1 MSTILRTI
9 GIDISKDWLDAFA
22 APEGKAA
29 RFSNDSAGF
38 RKLIVWVGSEVDR
51 IAYEPSGAFH
61 RDLEDT
67 LLKAGLPLYAINPFQ
82 VRSFARSLG
91 RRAKTDA
98 VDARMLASM
107 AAAIEDLRP
116 TEARSEGQRDL
127 AELQQ
132 IRDALR
138 KDRVATINR
147 GKHLRTPM
155 GKRLNKQRLRQVD
168 RQLKLIDAEIRRRLG
183 EEKTL
188 ERRAEILTSIPGIS
202 DITAA
207 GLIVLMPELGTL
219 TGARA
224 ASLAGLAPITRESGH
239 WKGRSFIQGGRHRVR
254 RLLFMPALVA
264 VQHNPDLKRKYEAL
278 VAKGKPPKVAL
289 TAVMRKLLLLANT
302 LVQQDRIWTA
312 QMPGEYSLSRLPDDG
327 LPGRERSRMIGMRKS
342 RHRKGGVARQ
352 VSAPQTRIHLTW
364 ILPSSAES
372 SGAASQLRRPCRNC
386 KTGSHIRERWRAHGN
401 GVSVHMH
408 PVV

>member
-1 MSTILRTI
+1 MSTILRTV

-22 APEGKAA
+22 APEGRAS
-29 RFSNDSAGF
+29 RFSNDLAGF
-38 RKLIVWVGSEVDR
+38 RKLIAWIGAEVDR
-51 IAYEPSGAFH
+51 IAYEPSGPFH
-61 RDLEDT
+61 RDLEET

-98 VDARMLASM
+98 VDARMLATM
-107 AAAIEDLRP
+107 AAAVEDLRP

-147 GKHLRTPM
+147 GKHLRTPV
-155 GKRLNKQRLRQVD
+155 GKRVTKQRLEQID

-202 DITAA
+202 NITAA
-207 GLIVLMPELGTL
+207 GLIVLMPELGAL

-224 ASLAGLAPITRESGH
+224 ASLAGLAPVTRESGH

-254 RLLFMPALVA
+254 RLLYMPSPTRSCSRTASGRRIRRGNTPAPPSRRPARRAAVTDDRAEEEASKPRRREGSCATGRFEKKGHPLDMDTPVPSVPAGRPTSSRSDGRIRLNAAQPPQAMAFALRSRRTRPSGRA
-264 VQHNPDLKRKYEAL
+264 
-278 VAKGKPPKVAL
+278 
-289 TAVMRKLLLLANT
+289 
-302 LVQQDRIWTA
+302 
-312 QMPGEYSLSRLPDDG
+312 PGRCRRLPQ
-327 LPGRERSRMIGMRKS
+327 
-342 RHRKGGVARQ
+342 GG
-352 VSAPQTRIHLTW
+352 
-364 ILPSSAES
+364 
-372 SGAASQLRRPCRNC
+372 G
-386 KTGSHIRERWRAHGN
+386 
-401 GVSVHMH
+401 
-408 PVV
+408 

>member
-1 MSTILRTI
+1 MSTIRRTV

-22 APEGKAA
+22 APEGRSS
-29 RFSNDSAGF
+29 RFSNDRAGF
-38 RKLIVWVGSEVDR
+38 RKLIAWIGSGIDR
-51 IAYEPSGAFH
+51 IAYEPSGPYH
-61 RDLEDT
+61 RDLEET
-67 LLKAGLPLYAINPFQ
+67 LLKSGLPLYAINPFQ

-98 VDARMLASM
+98 VDARMLATM
-107 AAAIEDLRP
+107 AAAVEDLRP

-127 AELQQ
+127 TELQQ
-132 IRDALR
+132 IRDGLR
-138 KDRVATINR
+138 KDRVTAINR
-147 GKHLRTPM
+147 GKHLRTPV
-155 GKRLNKQRLRQVD
+155 GKRVTKQRLNQID
-168 RQLKLIDAEIRRRLG
+168 RQLKVIDAEIRRRLD
-183 EEKTL
+183 EEQAL

-278 VAKGKPPKVAL
+278 LAKGKPRKVAL
-289 TAVMRKLLLLANT
+289 TAVMRKLLVLANT
-302 LVQQDRIWTA
+302 LVQQDRLWTA
-312 QMPGEYSLSRLPDDG
+312 HPPREYTTS
-327 LPGRERSRMIGMRKS
+327 
-342 RHRKGGVARQ
+342 
-352 VSAPQTRIHLTW
+352 
-364 ILPSSAES
+364 ILPA
-372 SGAASQLRRPCRNC
+372 PCHA
-386 KTGSHIRERWRAHGN
+386 GSTHG
-401 GVSVHMH
+401 
-408 PVV
+408 

>member
-1 MSTILRTI
+1 MSTILRTV
-9 GIDISKDWLDAFA
+9 GIDISKDWLDVFA
-22 APEGKAA
+22 APEGTAS
-29 RFSNDSAGF
+29 RFTNDRAGF
-38 RKLIVWVGSEVDR
+38 RKLIVWIGAGADR
-51 IAYEPSGAFH
+51 IAYEPSGPFH
-61 RDLEDT
+61 RDFEET

-98 VDARMLASM
+98 VDARMLATM
-107 AAAIEDLRP
+107 AAALEDLRP
-116 TEARSEGQRDL
+116 TKARSEGQRDL

-138 KDRVATINR
+138 KDRVATLNR
-147 GKHLRTPM
+147 GKHLRTPV
-155 GKRLNKQRLRQVD
+155 GKRLTKQRLRQID
-168 RQLKLIDAEIRRRLG
+168 RQLKVIDAEIRRRLD

-239 WKGRSFIQGGRHRVR
+239 WKGHSFIQGGRHRVR

-264 VQHNPDLKRKYEAL
+264 VRHNPDLKRKYEAL
-278 VAKGKPPKVAL
+278 VARGKPPKVAL
-289 TAVMRKLLLLANT
+289 TAVMRKLLILANA
-302 LVQQDRIWTA
+302 LVRQDRTWTA
-312 QMPGEYSLSRLPDDG
+312 HPP
-327 LPGRERSRMIGMRKS
+327 
-342 RHRKGGVARQ
+342 RQ
-352 VSAPQTRIHLTW
+352 CSFPAPS
-364 ILPSSAES
+364 PA
-372 SGAASQLRRPCRNC
+372 G
-386 KTGSHIRERWRAHGN
+386 
-401 GVSVHMH
+401 SVHG
-408 PVV
+408 

>member
-82 VRSFARSLG
+82 VRSFARLPGPTRQDRRGGRPDAGLDGGGHRGSAPDRG
-91 RRAKTDA
+91 EIGGAARPRRAPAD
-98 VDARMLASM
+98 
-107 AAAIEDLRP
+107 P
-116 TEARSEGQRDL
+116 
-127 AELQQ
+127 
-132 IRDALR
+132 
-138 KDRVATINR
+138 
-147 GKHLRTPM
+147 
-155 GKRLNKQRLRQVD
+155 
-168 RQLKLIDAEIRRRLG
+168 
-183 EEKTL
+183 
-188 ERRAEILTSIPGIS
+188 RRA
-202 DITAA
+202 A
-207 GLIVLMPELGTL
+207 
-219 TGARA
+219 
-224 ASLAGLAPITRESGH
+224 
-239 WKGRSFIQGGRHRVR
+239 QG
-254 RLLFMPALVA
+254 
-264 VQHNPDLKRKYEAL
+264 EAL

-312 QMPGEYSLSRLPDDG
+312 QMPGEYSCPVFPTTACPVGSG
-327 LPGRERSRMIGMRKS
+327 HRMIGMRKS

-364 ILPSSAES
+364 ILPSRNAMPIVNNSVPGNPCQVNV
-372 SGAASQLRRPCRNC
+372 SGFTAS
-386 KTGSHIRERWRAHGN
+386 T
-401 GVSVHMH
+401 
-408 PVV
+408 

>member
-1 MSTILRTI
+1 
-9 GIDISKDWLDAFA
+9 
-22 APEGKAA
+22 
-29 RFSNDSAGF
+29 
-38 RKLIVWVGSEVDR
+38 
-51 IAYEPSGAFH
+51 
-61 RDLEDT
+61 
-67 LLKAGLPLYAINPFQ
+67 
-82 VRSFARSLG
+82 
-91 RRAKTDA
+91 
-98 VDARMLASM
+98 MLASM

-312 QMPGEYSLSRLPDDG
+312 QMPGEYSCPVFPTTACPVG
-327 LPGRERSRMIGMRKS
+327 
-342 RHRKGGVARQ
+342 
-352 VSAPQTRIHLTW
+352 
-364 ILPSSAES
+364 
-372 SGAASQLRRPCRNC
+372 SG
-386 KTGSHIRERWRAHGN
+386 HG
-401 GVSVHMH
+401 
-408 PVV
+408 